1 MDSSIQKPTHF
12 YFYEIFGFVFLFFSI
27 LGVCLVY
34 FLRTMVVPLCAFNE
48 IELFI
53 KIKQAKDKMKNKKEK
68 RKEEEKKKEDTNEL
82 AGGIYFT
89 PLVL

>member
-1 MDSSIQKPTHF
+1 
-12 YFYEIFGFVFLFFSI
+12 
-27 LGVCLVY
+27 
-34 FLRTMVVPLCAFNE
+34 MVVPLCAFNE